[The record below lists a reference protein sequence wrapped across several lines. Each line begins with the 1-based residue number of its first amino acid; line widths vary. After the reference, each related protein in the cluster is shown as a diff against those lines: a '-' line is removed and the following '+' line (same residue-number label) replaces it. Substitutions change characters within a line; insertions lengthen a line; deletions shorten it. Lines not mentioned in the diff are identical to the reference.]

1 MPETDPVEIS
11 FAAALAVARDELSG
25 QMEAGRDAE
34 ILLGHA
40 AGISRS
46 QLLAH
51 PERLL
56 TVEQYG
62 VFRNMLGR
70 RRNGEPVAYLIGCRE
85 FWSLP
90 LKVTPATLVPRP
102 ETELLVEQALILL
115 PPGDELEVLDLG
127 TGCGAIALA
136 IAGER
141 SHCRV
146 TGSDVSEDALRVA
159 RENQDLLALQNID
172 WVQGSWYQAVAHRKF
187 DLIVSNP
194 PYVAEGDPHLE
205 QGDLPHEPA
214 LALASGKDGL
224 NAIREIIDG
233 APGHLN
239 KPGWLLLEHG
249 FDQQKY
255 VMELLIAAG
264 FAKVCGHQD
273 LAGIPRVVSARLRTN
288 RDTDND

>member
-11 FAAALAVARDELSG
+11 IAAALAAARDELSG

-46 QLLAH
+46 QLLAY

-56 TVEQYG
+56 TLEQYG

-70 RRNGEPVAYLIGCRE
+70 RRNGEPVAYLTGCRE

-102 ETELLVEQALILL
+102 ETELLVEQALMLL
-115 PPGDELEVLDLG
+115 PPGDELAVLDLG

-146 TGSDVSEDALRVA
+146 TGSDVCEDALRVA
-159 RENQDLLALQNID
+159 RENQDRLALENIG
-172 WVQGSWYQAVAHRKF
+172 WAQGSWYQAVAQRKF

-194 PYVAEGDPHLE
+194 PYVADGDPHLA

-233 APGHLN
+233 APSHLN
-239 KPGWLLLEHG
+239 KSGWLLLEHG
-249 FDQQKY
+249 FDQQKP
-255 VMELLIAAG
+255 VLQLLIAAG
-264 FAKVCGHQD
+264 FDKVCGHKD
-273 LAGIPRVVSARLRTN
+273 LAGIPRVVSGRIRID
-288 RDTDND
+288 RDNGND

>member
-1 MPETDPVEIS
+1 MLETDPVEIPI
-11 FAAALAVARDELSG
+11 AAALAAARDELSG
-25 QMEAGRDAE
+25 QMEAAHEAE

-56 TVEQYG
+56 TLEQYS

-70 RRNGEPVAYLIGCRE
+70 RRNGEPVAYLVGCRE

-102 ETELLVEQALILL
+102 ETESLVEQALTRL
-115 PPGDELEVLDLG
+115 PVGAKLEVLDLG

-136 IAGER
+136 IACER

-146 TGSDVSEDALRVA
+146 TGSDVSGDALQVA
-159 RENQDLLALQNID
+159 RENQDRLALKNVD
-172 WVQGSWYQAVAHRKF
+172 WAQGSWYQAVPEQKF

-194 PYVAEGDPHLE
+194 PYVAQGDPHLE

-224 NAIREIIDG
+224 NAIRKIIEG
-233 APGHLN
+233 APAHL
-239 KPGWLLLEHG
+239 KSPGWLLLEHG
-249 FDQQKY
+249 FDQQKA
-255 VMELLIAAG
+255 VLELLIAAG
-264 FAKVCGHQD
+264 FAKVSGHKD
-273 LAGIPRVVSARLRTN
+273 LAGIPRVVAGHIHSN
-288 RDTDND
+288 YQG

>member
-11 FAAALAVARDELSG
+11 FAVALAAARDDLSG

-46 QLLAH
+46 QLLAY
-51 PERLL
+51 PEHLL
-56 TVEQYG
+56 TLEQYG

-70 RRNGEPVAYLIGCRE
+70 RCNGEPVAYLIGCRE

-90 LKVTPATLVPRP
+90 LKVTPATLVPRA
-102 ETELLVEQALILL
+102 ETESLVEQALILL
-115 PPGDELEVLDLG
+115 PAGEELDVLDLG

-159 RENQDLLALQNID
+159 RENQDRLALENIG
-172 WVQGSWYQAVAHRKF
+172 WAQGSWYQAVAGRKF

-194 PYVAEGDPHLE
+194 PYVADGDPHLE

-224 NAIREIIDG
+224 NAIREIIEG
-233 APGHLN
+233 APSHLHSL
-239 KPGWLLLEHG
+239 GWLLLEHG
-249 FDQQKY
+249 FDQQQS
-255 VMELLIAAG
+255 VLELLITTG
-264 FAKVCGHQD
+264 FDKVCGHKD
-273 LAGIPRVVSARLRTN
+273 LAGIPRVVSGRFY
-288 RDTDND
+288 TDRINDNG

>member
-11 FAAALAVARDELSG
+11 FAAALAAARDELSG
-25 QMEAGRDAE
+25 QMEAGREAE
-34 ILLGHA
+34 ILLSHA

-46 QLLAH
+46 QLLAY

-56 TVEQYG
+56 TLEQHG
-62 VFRNMLGR
+62 VFRTLLGR
-70 RRNGEPVAYLIGCRE
+70 RRNGEPVAYLTGCRE

-90 LKVTPATLVPRP
+90 LKVTPATLVPRA
-102 ETELLVEQALILL
+102 ETETLVEQALIQL
-115 PPGDELEVLDLG
+115 PPGDELEILDLG

-146 TGSDVSEDALRVA
+146 TGSDVCEDALRVA
-159 RENQDLLALQNID
+159 RENQDRLALENIG
-172 WVQGSWYQAVAHRKF
+172 WTQGSWYQAVAQCKF

-194 PYVAEGDPHLE
+194 PYVADGDPHLA

-233 APGHLN
+233 APSHLN
-239 KPGWLLLEHG
+239 KSGWLLLEHG
-249 FDQQKY
+249 FDQQKS
-255 VMELLIAAG
+255 VLELLIAAG
-264 FAKVCGHQD
+264 FDKVCGHKD
-273 LAGIPRVVSARLRTN
+273 LAGIPRVVAGHIQPN
-288 RDTDND
+288 CQG

>member
-11 FAAALAVARDELSG
+11 FAVALAAARDDLSAHT
-25 QMEAGRDAE
+25 EAGRDAE

-46 QLLAH
+46 QLLAY

-56 TVEQYG
+56 TLEQFG

-90 LKVTPATLVPRP
+90 LKVTPATLVPRA
-102 ETELLVEQALILL
+102 ETESLVEQALIRL
-115 PPGDELEVLDLG
+115 PPGDELKVLDLG

-146 TGSDVSEDALRVA
+146 TGSDVSADALRVA
-159 RENQDLLALQNID
+159 RENQDRLALQNID
-172 WVQGSWYQAVAHRKF
+172 WAHGSWYQAVARRKF

-194 PYVAEGDPHLE
+194 PYVADGDPHLE

-214 LALASGKDGL
+214 LALVGGKDGL
-224 NAIREIIDG
+224 NAIREIVDG

-249 FDQQKY
+249 FDQQKS

-288 RDTDND
+288 RDTDNG

>member
-11 FAAALAVARDELSG
+11 FAAALAAARDELSG
-25 QMEAGRDAE
+25 QMDAGRDAE
-34 ILLGHA
+34 ILLSHA
-40 AGISRS
+40 SGISRS
-46 QLLAH
+46 QLLAY

-56 TVEQYG
+56 TLEQYA
-62 VFRNMLGR
+62 VFRNLLGR
-70 RRNGEPVAYLIGCRE
+70 RRNGEPVAYLTGCRE

-90 LKVTPATLVPRP
+90 LKVTPATLVPRA
-102 ETELLVEQALILL
+102 ETETLVEQALMML
-115 PPGDELEVLDLG
+115 PPGDELAVLDLG

-146 TGSDVSEDALRVA
+146 TGSDVCEDALRVA
-159 RENQDLLALQNID
+159 RENQDRLALENIG
-172 WVQGSWYQAVAHRKF
+172 WAQGSWYQAVIRRKF

-194 PYVAEGDPHLE
+194 PYVADGDPHLA

-233 APGHLN
+233 APSHLN
-239 KPGWLLLEHG
+239 KSGWLLLEHG
-249 FDQQKY
+249 FDQQKP
-255 VMELLIAAG
+255 VLELLIAAG
-264 FAKVCGHQD
+264 FDKVCGHKD
-273 LAGIPRVVSARLRTN
+273 LAGIPRVVSGRIRID
-288 RDTDND
+288 RDNGND

>member
-11 FAAALAVARDELSG
+11 FVVALAAGREELSA
-25 QMEAGRDAE
+25 QPDAGREAE

-40 AGISRS
+40 AGVSRS

-51 PERLL
+51 PDHLL
-56 TVEQYG
+56 SANQYA
-62 VFRNMLGR
+62 VFQDLLGR
-70 RRNGEPVAYLIGCRE
+70 RRCGKPIAYLTGCRE

-102 ETELLVEQALILL
+102 ETESLVEQALCRL

-159 RENQDLLALQNID
+159 RENQDRLALQNID
-172 WVQGSWYQAVAHRKF
+172 WAQGSWYQAVARRKF

-194 PYVAEGDPHLE
+194 PYVADGDPHLE
-205 QGDLPHEPA
+205 QDDLPHEPA

-224 NAIREIIDG
+224 NAIREIIEG
-233 APGHLN
+233 APSHLHSL
-239 KPGWLLLEHG
+239 GWLLLEHG
-249 FDQQKY
+249 FDQQKS
-255 VMELLIAAG
+255 VLELLITTG
-264 FAKVCGHQD
+264 FDKVCGHKD
-273 LAGIPRVVSARLRTN
+273 LAGIPRVVSGRFY
-288 RDTDND
+288 TDRINDNG

>member
-1 MPETDPVEIS
+1 MSETDPVEIS
-11 FAAALAVARDELSG
+11 FALALAAARDELSG

-70 RRNGEPVAYLIGCRE
+70 RRNGEPVAYLTGCRE

-90 LKVTPATLVPRP
+90 FKVTPATLVPRP
-102 ETELLVEQALILL
+102 ETETLVEQTLVRL
-115 PPGDELEVLDLG
+115 PPGEPLEVLDLG

-141 SHCRV
+141 SHCKV
-146 TGSDVSEDALRVA
+146 TGSDVSDDALQVA
-159 RENQDLLALQNID
+159 RENQDRLAMQNIG
-172 WVQGSWYQAVAHRKF
+172 WVQGSWYEAVAGRKF

-194 PYVAEGDPHLE
+194 PYVADGDPHLT
-205 QGDLPHEPA
+205 QGDLPHEPV
-214 LALASGKDGL
+214 LALIGGKDGL

-233 APGHLN
+233 ATCHLN
-239 KPGWLLLEHG
+239 KRGWLLLEHG
-249 FDQQKY
+249 FDQQKT
-255 VMELLIAAG
+255 VMELLIAMG
-264 FAKVCGHQD
+264 FDKVCGHRD
-273 LAGIPRVVSARLRTN
+273 LAEIPRVVSARLRTN
-288 RDTDND
+288 R

>member
-11 FAAALAVARDELSG
+11 FAVALAAARDDLSAHT
-25 QMEAGRDAE
+25 EAGRDAE

-46 QLLAH
+46 QLLAY

-56 TVEQYG
+56 TLEQYG

-90 LKVTPATLVPRP
+90 LKVTPATLVPRA
-102 ETELLVEQALILL
+102 ETESLVEQALIRL

-136 IAGER
+136 IARER

-159 RENQDLLALQNID
+159 RENQDRLALQNID
-172 WVQGSWYQAVAHRKF
+172 WAQGSWYQAVARRNF

-194 PYVAEGDPHLE
+194 PYVPDGDPHLG

-224 NAIREIIDG
+224 DAIREIIEG
-233 APGHLN
+233 AASHL
-239 KPGWLLLEHG
+239 KRPGWLLLEHG
-249 FDQQKY
+249 FDQQSS
-255 VMELLIAAG
+255 VLELLIAAG
-264 FAKVCGHQD
+264 FDKVCGHQD
-273 LAGIPRVVSARLRTN
+273 LAGLPRVAAGHLHKK
-288 RDTDND
+288 DQGPDL

>member
-11 FAAALAVARDELSG
+11 FAVALAAAHGELSG
-25 QMEAGRDAE
+25 RPGADREAE

-40 AGISRS
+40 AGVSRT

-51 PERLL
+51 PDHLL
-56 TVEQYG
+56 SADQYA
-62 VFRNMLGR
+62 VFRSLLGR
-70 RRNGEPVAYLIGCRE
+70 RRGGKPIAYLTGCRE

-102 ETELLVEQALILL
+102 ETESLVEQALILL

-146 TGSDVSEDALRVA
+146 TGSDVCEDALRVA
-159 RENQDLLALQNID
+159 RENQDRLAVENIE
-172 WVQGSWYQAVAHRKF
+172 WAQGSWYQAVAERKF

-194 PYVAEGDPHLE
+194 PYVADGDPHLE

-214 LALASGKDGL
+214 LALVGGKDGL
-224 NAIREIIDG
+224 IAIREIIEG
-233 APGHLN
+233 APSHLHSR
-239 KPGWLLLEHG
+239 GWLLLEHG
-249 FDQQKY
+249 FDQQKS
-255 VMELLIAAG
+255 VLELLIAAG
-264 FAKVCGHQD
+264 FDKVCGHKD
-273 LAGIPRVVSARLRTN
+273 LAGIPRVVSGRFYTGRIN
-288 RDTDND
+288 DNG